1 VSKFW
6 GGIFDVDNQ
15 TIQLQEL
22 KKASLDPDFWHK
34 PEKAQTELKKIAQL
48 EKVIQDF
55 ARLRLACD
63 DIEILLEFYTQNE
76 LSAEEVEAQIANTE
90 TLISEVELQKSLSQ
104 PEDALG
110 CLLKITAG
118 SGGTESCDWAEML
131 SRMYTMW
138 AEAHNHPIQEVYR
151 QNGEQVGIKTV
162 TLQIDAPFTYGWL
175 KGENGVHRLIRPS
188 PFNAKNKRQTTFAA
202 VFAQPLVDDSIQI
215 DLNLADIDWDTFR
228 ASGAGGQH
236 VNRTESAVRL
246 THRPTGIVIECQQ
259 ERSQHQNR
267 ETAIQLLKSELYQLE
282 IAQRNQVKAQ
292 IEASKTE
299 IEWGNHIR
307 SYVLDDRRIKDH
319 RSQHETSNIKKVLDG
334 DIDDFLKAT
343 LLTHTS

>member
-1 VSKFW
+1 M
-6 GGIFDVDNQ
+6 
-15 TIQLQEL
+15 
-22 KKASLDPDFWHK
+22 
-34 PEKAQTELKKIAQL
+34 EKNTEN
-48 EKVIQDF
+48 F
-55 ARLRLACD
+55 ALIVQNTGDLSV
-63 DIEILLEFYTQNE
+63 LLEFYSQNE
-76 LSAEEVEAQIANTE
+76 VSAEEVEIQLKQTETQIAD
-90 TLISEVELQKSLSQ
+90 LELQKSFAEPQ
-104 PEDALG
+104 DALG

-131 SRMYTMW
+131 CRMYVMW
-138 AEAHNHPIQEVYR
+138 AESHRYMVQEISR
-151 QNGEQVGIKTV
+151 QSGEQVGIKTV
-162 TLQIDAPFTYGWL
+162 TLQIDAAFTYGWL

-202 VFAQPLVDDSIQI
+202 VFVQPLVDDSIVVE
-215 DLNLADIDWDTFR
+215 LNMADIDWDTFR

-246 THRPTGIVIECQQ
+246 THRPTGIVVECQQ
-259 ERSQHQNR
+259 ERSQHQNK
-267 ETAIQLLKSELYQLE
+267 ETAIKLLKSELYQLE
-282 IAQRNQVKAQ
+282 IAQRNQVKAA
-292 IEASKTE
+292 IEATKTE

-343 LLTHTS
+343 LLSNN